1 MQLKTNDKAVRLDQ
15 LTEELRALPGLS
27 GLQGLSARVLS
38 STGEIEIA
46 VHTEG
51 LVLNADEE
59 RAVMEA
65 VGRHVPDPQWR
76 VSADERELATI
87 LSQSEGSLGL
97 AEIEKALRALARM
110 VDTGRPEMMTI
121 HGSDGE

>member
-1 MQLKTNDKAVRLDQ
+1 VQLKTNDKAVRLDQ

-27 GLQGLSARVLS
+27 GLQGLSARALS
-38 STGEIEIA
+38 STGETEIT

-51 LVLNADEE
+51 PVLSVDEE
-59 RAVMEA
+59 RAVREA

-87 LSQSEGSLGL
+87 LSQSEGSLGV
-97 AEIEKALRALARM
+97 AEIEKAIRALARM
-110 VDTGRPEMMTI
+110 LDFGWPEMMTI